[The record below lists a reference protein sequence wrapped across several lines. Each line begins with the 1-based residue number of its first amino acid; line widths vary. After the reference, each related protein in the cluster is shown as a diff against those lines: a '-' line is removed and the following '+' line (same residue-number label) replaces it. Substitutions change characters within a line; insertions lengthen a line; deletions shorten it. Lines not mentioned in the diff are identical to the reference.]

1 MVTSHFIVLDWTF
14 LFQTEIN
21 ATVAFFIIDIP
32 TRDVFL
38 GLPFIQRYQEFI
50 NWKLIG
56 KSKPYQKT
64 DYNIKCNCLDIADY
78 LKELRNPEQ
87 VPGMLYI
94 QTLTPE
100 NTQIPTETEVSG
112 VAHLKEKLIKE
123 YSDVLTNDPPSTLP
137 PKINL
142 VHRIILQRPNDTTFR
157 RQYKLSHAEQIEL
170 TKQVND
176 LMKRNW
182 IRPSASPFNSPVL
195 FVKKKDG
202 SLRMCVDYRALNN
215 LTIKDKF
222 PIPDIEKLTSDLG
235 KAKVYSKLDLMSGYY
250 QVRIEETDIDKTA
263 FSTENGHYEWMVM
276 PFGLPNAPSTFQR
289 LMNNILAPYL
299 SKFVKVYI
307 DDILIYSEHTADHF
321 DHVRTV
327 LQTLRENKLIAKL
340 SKCAFFFKKLRFLG
354 FVITP
359 EGVETDPDK
368 IKVIKEW
375 PTPTSIKEA
384 QSFLGFTVV
393 FTEDLFND
401 IH

>member
-100 NTQIPTETEVSG
+100 NTQIRTETEVSG

-137 PKINL
+137 PKRNL
-142 VHRIILQRPNDTTFR
+142 VHRIILQRPNDF
-157 RQYKLSHAEQIEL
+157 
-170 TKQVND
+170 
-176 LMKRNW
+176 
-182 IRPSASPFNSPVL
+182 
-195 FVKKKDG
+195 
-202 SLRMCVDYRALNN
+202 
-215 LTIKDKF
+215 
-222 PIPDIEKLTSDLG
+222 
-235 KAKVYSKLDLMSGYY
+235 
-250 QVRIEETDIDKTA
+250 
-263 FSTENGHYEWMVM
+263 
-276 PFGLPNAPSTFQR
+276 
-289 LMNNILAPYL
+289 
-299 SKFVKVYI
+299 
-307 DDILIYSEHTADHF
+307 
-321 DHVRTV
+321 
-327 LQTLRENKLIAKL
+327 
-340 SKCAFFFKKLRFLG
+340 
-354 FVITP
+354 
-359 EGVETDPDK
+359 
-368 IKVIKEW
+368 
-375 PTPTSIKEA
+375 
-384 QSFLGFTVV
+384 
-393 FTEDLFND
+393 
-401 IH
+401 